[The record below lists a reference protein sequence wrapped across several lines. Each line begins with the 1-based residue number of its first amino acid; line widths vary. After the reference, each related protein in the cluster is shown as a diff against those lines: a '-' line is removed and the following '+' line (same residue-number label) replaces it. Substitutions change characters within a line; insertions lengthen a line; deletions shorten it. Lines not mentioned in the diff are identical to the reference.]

1 MISKETINA
10 LAHRYQTSEFPN
22 IVREYFQ
29 HIFLSAFYQLPGAEK
44 LLFKGGTAL
53 RVVYGSPRFS
63 EDLDFSLF
71 GVEQRLAKKF
81 IEDIFVEVLSETS
94 KADIHIEI
102 DDKSDE
108 TAGGYFGAAT
118 FRGGDYQ
125 PVSVE
130 INVSTRNGR
139 TVLGETDSIV
149 NDFVPAYTIL
159 HLPQEDLVEEK
170 IFSALLERKKPRD
183 FYDLYFI
190 MRKNMLML
198 GQKERLAKEQAGI
211 ITEAKKINFQNE
223 LGALLPIGQQ
233 AIIRDFAAMLERE
246 FSRQLAPI

>member
-102 DDKSDE
+102 DDKSDK